1 MNEEYNL
8 TIQEFLYKK
17 SGADHFVHIDENN
30 FEEIKDEMFLSKDE
44 PGNYYLEVNTDRYFK
59 NYAAYCI
66 IDSKGKGAGNIFR
79 ADMKPIINFN
89 QGEKLYLYNCR
100 AFTEPTKKLSSNAKE
115 ILGIILSFII
125 LLCALFALEPLY
137 GKPRILLAGPI
148 ALIGIYQIAKW
159 LIPKFTDRI
168 SLKNDDYQKALYV
181 SYTIGQ
187 NDKELEINI
196 RNKMDKYYEEQR
208 EENSNRKAITKD
220 TVTNKETSKHIK
232 KISRKYFIDDLK
244 IAEEFDKAQ
253 QKVNLYDKEITN
265 NDYILF
271 FEYYIQNNFN
281 EDELEFLKND
291 INKCR
296 NNFNELYNFLEIEY
310 ACNKCVW
317 RENAEVFLKYDI
329 IKFKEGD

>member
-17 SGADHFVHIDENN
+17 SGANHFVYIDENN

-44 PGNYYLEVNTDRYFK
+44 PGNYYLEVDTDRYFK

-89 QGEKLYLYNCR
+89 HGEKLYLYNCC
-100 AFTEPTKKLSSNAKE
+100 AFKEPTKKLSTNARK
-115 ILGIILSFII
+115 ILSIAIMI
-125 LLCALFALEPLY
+125 LIFA
-137 GKPRILLAGPI
+137 ISTF
-148 ALIGIYQIAKW
+148 LIGKQSFKSQIAIVPFSIIAYYQIAKW
-159 LIPKFTDRI
+159 LIPNFTDKI
-168 SLKNDDYQKALYV
+168 SLKKDDYQKALYV

-253 QKVNLYDKEITN
+253 QKVHLYDKEITN